1 MKFIKPNP
9 EHLLFLI
16 YVDSCYKFFLF
27 DSLAWFTTVHLMNEI
42 CPSFALHVYFT
53 PVVT

>member
-1 MKFIKPNP
+1 MKFMTTNY

-16 YVDSCYKFFLF
+16 YVNSFDKFCLF
-27 DSLAWFTTVHLMNEI
+27 DALEWFATVHPMNQL

-53 PVVT
+53 PIVT